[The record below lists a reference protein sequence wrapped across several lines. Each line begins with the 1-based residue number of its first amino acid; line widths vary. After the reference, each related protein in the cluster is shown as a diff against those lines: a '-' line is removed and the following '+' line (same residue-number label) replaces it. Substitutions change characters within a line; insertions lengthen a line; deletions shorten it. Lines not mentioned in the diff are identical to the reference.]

1 MTKPIFKRN
10 VITKEMI
17 PEFKIFDDIWL
28 EYCNLLPIGCYEF
41 NIFLK
46 IITKIRKDDFN
57 FNVGDIGDFYKLL
70 SIMIETIHRDRQRM
84 IFNGDYDDNEDEL
97 LYEDKAIIFCN
108 KIKDHLRFLS
118 LYNLDYEKMKQNNA
132 RLFQDLCES
141 VFNPDRIAKLANKFN
156 IEFYDYLEQI

>member
-17 PEFKIFDDIWL
+17 TDFKIFNNIWL
-28 EYCNLLPIGCYEF
+28 EYCDLLPIGCYEF
-41 NIFLK
+41 DIFMKNI
-46 IITKIRKDDFN
+46 IKIRKDDFN
-57 FNVGDIGDFYKLL
+57 FDVVTFDKLL
-70 SIMIETIHRDRQRM
+70 IIMIETIHRDRQRR

-141 VFNPDRIAKLANKFN
+141 VFNPDRIAKLADKFN

>member
-10 VITKEMI
+10 IITKEMI
-17 PEFKIFDDIWL
+17 QEFKIFDDIWL
-28 EYCNLLPIGCYEF
+28 EYCDLLPIGCYEF
-41 NIFLK
+41 DIFMKNI
-46 IITKIRKDDFN
+46 IKIRKDDFN
-57 FNVGDIGDFYKLL
+57 FDVVTFDKLL
-70 SIMIETIHRDRQRM
+70 IIMIETIHIDRQRR

-118 LYNLDYEKMKQNNA
+118 EYNLDYEKMKQNNA

-141 VFNPDRIAKLANKFN
+141 VFNPDRINKLADKFN